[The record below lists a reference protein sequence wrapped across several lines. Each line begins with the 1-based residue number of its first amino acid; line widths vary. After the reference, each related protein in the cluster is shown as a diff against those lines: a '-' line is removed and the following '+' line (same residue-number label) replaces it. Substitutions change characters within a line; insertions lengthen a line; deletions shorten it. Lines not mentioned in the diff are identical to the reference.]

1 MCVFQRVNEVR
12 RSIVSGEHTEI
23 NPSRTSYKGSPRQLS
38 QQLGIS
44 IQEVLGAIEYAQ
56 LEPAEN
62 DSGQLEFELKP
73 VLAAYLEQTRLRDA
87 EQNNQIQSLLK
98 ACLDA
103 YQDSVRQM
111 IREENRVAYQ
121 IKDMTESRFLEVL
134 GQVSLSLGRVEAF
147 VMQAARL
154 LSQLDMRL
162 ARSEQMMMPE
172 STSVRA
178 IEMQPHQQPLQ
189 TQQQSAQSQSQPQ
202 PTQLI
207 QTSPPSQQ
215 PQQTQMQSPGS
226 VPRVMSNSE
235 HWREFETQ
243 VTRTFAANGQM
254 ADSAISDWLA
264 TAKSLLTLGS
274 LELRLNGEH
283 LLEQLR
289 AALQDKTFTKLH
301 ASLPADESVLPAFEN
316 FQDWVRAERAQ
327 GHSAILLFLILI
339 MNKGPQISWSGF
351 VTTFVNEA

>member
-1 MCVFQRVNEVR
+1 M
-12 RSIVSGEHTEI
+12 SGEQSEM
-23 NPSRTSYKGSPRQLS
+23 NPDRSAYRASPRQLS

-44 IQEVLGAIEYAQ
+44 VQDVLGAIEFAQ
-56 LEPAEN
+56 LEPAESE
-62 DSGQLEFELKP
+62 SGQLEYELKP
-73 VLAAYLEQTRLRDA
+73 VLSAYLEQTRLRET
-87 EQNNQIQSLLK
+87 EQNSQIQALLK

-162 ARSEQMMMPE
+162 ARNEQILGLEKLQAHGHEAQTTM
-172 STSVRA
+172 SSS
-178 IEMQPHQQPLQ
+178 EMQTLMPASGQAAAGKPKNQNVGRDVSSGL
-189 TQQQSAQSQSQPQ
+189 
-202 PTQLI
+202 
-207 QTSPPSQQ
+207 
-215 PQQTQMQSPGS
+215 PGNTANPM
-226 VPRVMSNSE
+226 VQRLMTNSE
-235 HWREFETQ
+235 HWREFEMQ
-243 VTRTFAANGQM
+243 VTQTFTANGQM
-254 ADSAISDWLA
+254 AETAISDWLL
-264 TAKSLLTLGS
+264 TAKSILNLGS

-283 LLEQLR
+283 LFEHLR
-289 AALQDKTFTKLH
+289 AALQDKTFAKLQ
-301 ASLPADESVLPAFEN
+301 ASLPDDDNVLPAFEN
-316 FQDWVRAERAQ
+316 FQDWVRTERAQ

-339 MNKGPQISWSGF
+339 MKKGPQISWSGF